1 MTIPDTT
8 PEALRALAEQLRD
21 PEKMRRW
28 WDQYGVPSP
37 RSIEAAAALLACAE
51 ERERL
56 DWLIQQAYSGPN
68 DDLREPHAVGLV
80 IGGKVEWPDGVRG
93 AIDAARAQGEK
104 P

>member
-28 WDQYGVPSP
+28 WDQYG
-37 RSIEAAAALLACAE
+37 IEAAAALLACAE

-68 DDLREPHAVGLV
+68 DDLREPHAVSLV

>member
-21 PEKMRRW
+21 PEKMFWEQRRW
-28 WDQYGVPSP
+28 WDQYG
-37 RSIEAAAALLACAE
+37 IEAAAALLACAE

-68 DDLREPHAVGLV
+68 DDLREPHAVSLV